1 MTRQNAVVAGGS
13 VASDS
18 DENAADTGPVRDLF
32 GAAVLTSGST
42 TVSADN
48 SPAGVARDESGCEP
62 ETGVTTEAKT
72 GSNVKPGG
80 KSDTFVEVAVPSPL
94 HRTFDYIWPFAEPA
108 IAGLRVTVPFGRRS
122 VTAFVVSARSTTEVP
137 VDKLKRVTRC
147 LESEPLLDADMV
159 DLLSWAGR
167 YYRYPLGEVFATALP
182 APLRKGESAALEKSE
197 IYRAEPQGRGDSIA
211 TRAPIQKALYEVIK
225 AAGITGVPASELSS
239 VTRGW
244 RRPVNQLINKGLIER
259 FEVEDLPQNKSHESA
274 KQLSDEQQHALAT
287 VRNALGG
294 YQAFLLNGVTG
305 SGKTEVYLQLIQE
318 VLAERQQVLVLVPEI
333 SLTPQLLQR
342 FRRRLN
348 GCLVCLHSAMSDRER
363 MQNWLL
369 AANGRADVVIGTR
382 SAVFTPLP
390 KLGLIVI
397 DEEHDASLKQQDGFR
412 YHARDLAL
420 LRARNCAVPVLM
432 GTATPSLESLRN
444 VEAGRFQELSL
455 THRAAG
461 ASSPTI
467 ALLDI
472 RRRRLRE
479 GLSDRLIEAMR
490 KHIDEQGQVLVFL
503 NRRGFAPTLICNDC
517 GSPANCTRCDAH
529 MTVHARLSL
538 LRCHHCGA
546 ERPLPSACE
555 DCSSENLDRVGC
567 GTERVE
573 AALIELFPDVGVLRI
588 DRDSTRRKGALQQH
602 LQAATDGEAQILVGT
617 QMLAKGHHFPNVT
630 LVGVLDSDRGLYGT
644 DFRSLEQMG
653 QLIVQVAG
661 RAGRETRPGTVL
673 VQTRNPENPLLQT
686 LVFDGY
692 EKFALELMNERRVSG
707 LPPFAHVCL
716 IRAEAVTA
724 EEPRRFLDKIA
735 HTVRMHARTLDVSDI
750 AEEKHESIDWF
761 GPVPAPMERLAGR
774 YRAQLLVIGNRR
786 SVLNHTLGIIIDNF
800 HETADARRVRWSIDV
815 DPLDFY

>member
-1 MTRQNAVVAGGS
+1 MDKPRHTRHVKNDPSECSHHGSSAAV
-13 VASDS
+13 DS
-18 DENAADTGPVRDLF
+18 DDVLNLEEVADDI
-32 GAAVLTSGST
+32 A
-42 TVSADN
+42 SAI
-48 SPAGVARDESGCEP
+48 GTRFLV
-62 ETGVTTEAKT
+62 TEALDPAT
-72 GSNVKPGG
+72 SSPGAVETANFNNI
-80 KSDTFVEVAVPSPL
+80 SFVEVAVPSPL
-94 HRTFDYIWPFAEPA
+94 YRTFDYIWPFASPA
-108 IAGLRVTVPFGRRS
+108 VAGLRVTVPFGRRS
-122 VTAFVVSARSTTEVP
+122 VTAFVICSKSTTEVP
-137 VDKLKRVTRC
+137 AGKLKRVSRC
-147 LESEPLLDADMV
+147 LESEPLLGPDMV
-159 DLLSWAGR
+159 ELLSWAGR

-182 APLRKGESAALEKSE
+182 APLRKGESAALERSE
-197 IYRAEPQGRGDSIA
+197 IYRVPSQPGCDNLT
-211 TRAPIQKALYEVIK
+211 TRAPIQKALFEVIK
-225 AAGITGVPASELSS
+225 AAGKTGLPASELSS

-244 RRPVNQLINKGLIER
+244 RRPINQLIDKGLVEK
-259 FEVEDLPQNKSHESA
+259 FEVEDLPQNQSHETA
-274 KQLSDEQQHALAT
+274 KQLSDEQQLAFES
-287 VRNALGG
+287 VRDALGG

-318 VLAERQQVLVLVPEI
+318 VLSSNQQVLVLVPEI

-342 FRRRLN
+342 FRRRLD

-369 AANGRADVVIGTR
+369 AAAGKADVVIGTR

-390 KLGLIVI
+390 ALGLVVI

-444 VEAGRFQELSL
+444 VEAGRFKELSL
-455 THRAAG
+455 TERAAG

-472 RRRRLRE
+472 RRRPLRE

-490 KHIDEQGQVLVFL
+490 KHIDEDGQVVVFL

-517 GSPANCTRCDAH
+517 GSPANCARCDAH
-529 MTVHARLSL
+529 MTVHARLAV

-546 ERPLPSACE
+546 ERPLPSVCE

-602 LQAATDGEAQILVGT
+602 LQTATDGDAQILVGT

-686 LVFDGY
+686 LVFEGY
-692 EKFALELMNERRVSG
+692 ERFAEQLMSERRVSG

-716 IRAEAVTA
+716 IRAEAVSA

-735 HTVRMHARTLDVSDI
+735 HTVRMHARTLNVTDI
-750 AEEKHESIDWF
+750 AEDEVESMDWF

-774 YRAQLLVIGNRR
+774 YRAQLLLLANRR
-786 SVLNHTLGIIIDNF
+786 SVLNRALGIIIDNF
-800 HETADARRVRWSIDV
+800 HETADARRVRWSMDV

>member
-1 MTRQNAVVAGGS
+1 VPAIVMAEALDTKTT
-13 VASDS
+13 
-18 DENAADTGPVRDLF
+18 AAK
-32 GAAVLTSGST
+32 AEHSGTFLSQ
-42 TVSADN
+42 
-48 SPAGVARDESGCEP
+48 G
-62 ETGVTTEAKT
+62 
-72 GSNVKPGG
+72 
-80 KSDTFVEVAVPSPL
+80 FVEVAVPSPL
-94 HRTFDYIWPFAEPA
+94 YRTFDYIWPFDRPA
-108 IAGLRVTVPFGRRS
+108 VAGQRVTVPFGRRS
-122 VTAFVVSARSTTEVP
+122 VTAFVVSAKSATEVP
-137 VDKLKRVTRC
+137 AGKLKRVTRC
-147 LESEPLLDADMV
+147 LESEPLLGPDMV
-159 DLLSWAGR
+159 ELLSWAGR

-182 APLRKGESAALEKSE
+182 AALRKGENAALEKSE
-197 IYRAEPQGRGDSIA
+197 IYRVEPQSGADADNIT
-211 TRAPIQKALYEVIK
+211 TRAPIQKALFEVIK
-225 AAGITGVPASELSS
+225 AAGANGVPASELSS

-244 RRPVNQLINKGLIER
+244 RRPVNQLIDKGLVEK
-259 FEVEDLPQNKSHESA
+259 FEVEDLPRNKSHESA
-274 KQLSDEQQHALAT
+274 KQLSQEQQHAFDS
-287 VRNALGG
+287 VRAAFGE

-305 SGKTEVYLQLIQE
+305 SGKTEVYLQLIHE
-318 VLAERQQVLVLVPEI
+318 VLASNQQVLVLVPEI

-342 FRRRLN
+342 FRRRLD

-369 AANGRADVVIGTR
+369 AASGRANVVIGTR

-390 KLGLIVI
+390 KLGLVVI
-397 DEEHDASLKQQDGFR
+397 DEEHDGSLKQQDGFR

-420 LRARNCAVPVLM
+420 LRARDRAVPVLM

-444 VEAGRFQELSL
+444 VEAGRFQELNLSE
-455 THRAAG
+455 RAAG

-472 RRRRLRE
+472 RRRALRE

-490 KHIDEQGQVLVFL
+490 KHIDEDGQVLVFL

-529 MTVHARLSL
+529 MTVHARLSV
-538 LRCHHCGA
+538 LRCHHCGS
-546 ERPLPSACE
+546 ERPLPPRCE

-573 AALIELFPDVGVLRI
+573 AALTELFPEVGVLRI

-686 LVFDGY
+686 LVFEGY
-692 EKFALELMNERRVSG
+692 EKFALELMNERKVSG
-707 LPPFAHVCL
+707 LPPYAHVCL

-724 EEPRRFLDKIA
+724 DEPRQFLSKVA
-735 HTVRMHARTLDVSDI
+735 HTVRMHARTLDVSEVDEDK
-750 AEEKHESIDWF
+750 AESIDWF

-774 YRAQLLVIGNRR
+774 YRAQLLC
-786 SVLNHTLGIIIDNF
+786 
-800 HETADARRVRWSIDV
+800 
-815 DPLDFY
+815 